1 MFLVGSEA
9 SRVQCQRFYPRSCV
23 ASLLDLQN
31 STSCHLLTASQ
42 PSHQPSDPA
51 KLGVSS
57 APAGVPRPRCS
68 LLAALYSDHQMTLPL
83 WKLQRLLLPN
93 PFDGNFV
100 CAISRQKPNYS
111 SHVPQG
117 RFYELRLGLSRCSST
132 AGPVQGRGRNFEA
145 SNYLFSGGAS
155 DRKMSLGFYCL
166 PDVMS
171 WLYPISIVD
180 ILKSIKTCGFSGTFF
195 LSKER

>member
-1 MFLVGSEA
+1 M
-9 SRVQCQRFYPRSCV
+9 
-23 ASLLDLQN
+23 
-31 STSCHLLTASQ
+31 
-42 PSHQPSDPA
+42 
-51 KLGVSS
+51 
-57 APAGVPRPRCS
+57 PRPRCS

-83 WKLQRLLLPN
+83 WKLLLPN
-93 PFDGNFV
+93 PFDENFV

-117 RFYELRLGLSRCSST
+117 RFYELGLGLK
-132 AGPVQGRGRNFEA
+132 PVQQYRAVGWGRNFEA

-180 ILKSIKTCGFSGTFF
+180 ILKSIKTCGFSRYFFSSKENF
-195 LSKER
+195 LS